1 MFRKSYLCVPAFF
14 AASTLLCVAVL
25 SDIAAADDVKSA
37 NTGFDL
43 KYQNGELKH
52 AARADSHGPIGVMG
66 EHRHHKGELMLSYR
80 TMRMHMEGNL
90 IGDKSVSP
98 ETIVTTVPNRFF
110 GTPGQPSTLR
120 VVPTKMNM
128 DMHMFGAMFGISDTV
143 TLMGMVP
150 LIEKEM
156 ELVTFQGGAGTNRLG
171 TFTTRSQGL
180 GDISLSAM
188 VGLYDQKSGDAQ
200 RHVNLI
206 MGVSAPTGS
215 ITERDDVL
223 APNNTRPTLRLPY
236 AMQLGSGTFDFLPG
250 IVATQ
255 RQGNFSFGAQY
266 RGWIRLED
274 ENDEGYSLG
283 DIHQATAWM
292 QYQWAPWVS
301 TSVRLAARTQD
312 SISGI
317 DLNIVAP
324 VQTAD
329 PDNYG
334 GDRLDL
340 SFGVN
345 LIGQRGAVCGHRL
358 AAEFGVPIH
367 QDLNGPQ
374 METDWIATLGWQKT
388 IGDC

>member
-255 RQGNFSFGAQY
+255 RQGNFSFGA
-266 RGWIRLED
+266 
-274 ENDEGYSLG
+274 
-283 DIHQATAWM
+283 
-292 QYQWAPWVS
+292 
-301 TSVRLAARTQD
+301 
-312 SISGI
+312 
-317 DLNIVAP
+317 
-324 VQTAD
+324 
-329 PDNYG
+329 
-334 GDRLDL
+334 
-340 SFGVN
+340 
-345 LIGQRGAVCGHRL
+345 
-358 AAEFGVPIH
+358 
-367 QDLNGPQ
+367 
-374 METDWIATLGWQKT
+374 
-388 IGDC
+388 